1 MLPASLVAVL
11 LAVAPADAGAV
22 RASTE
27 LAPRFDDIVGSVTA
41 QNHDEACARMQAW
54 LDAHPDDP
62 QAAQGLVWMA
72 RLRTTDRRHGEAR
85 ALLER
90 ALREP
95 PRGEWPLHAKKALAD
110 LELESHHFEVAIAAF
125 DELAS
130 SPLPLWRYVGT
141 NAAENARGERIRFR
155 IMLALVAALALLW
168 LFRLRSMRP
177 LLPPPMELIYA
188 LPVLLLIVA
197 AAASQEEPEAHA
209 LVTLGLGSVVLLWLN
224 GAWARARLPR
234 GRERWA
240 HVFLGVLQACAMLY
254 CAMIGNG
261 LWEKMK
267 DTIAMGAE

>member
-1 MLPASLVAVL
+1 MLPVSLLAAL
-11 LAVAPADAGAV
+11 LAVAPASA
-22 RASTE
+22 TE
-27 LAPRFDDIVGSVTA
+27 RFDDIVGSVTS

-54 LDAHPDDP
+54 LDAHPGDP
-62 QAAQGLVWMA
+62 QVAQGLVWMA
-72 RLRTTDRRHGEAR
+72 RLRTTDRRHDEAR
-85 ALLER
+85 ALLAR

-95 PRGEWPLHAKKALAD
+95 PQGEWPLHAKKALAD
-110 LELESHHFEVAIAAF
+110 LDLESHRFEVAIAAF
-125 DELAS
+125 EELAR
-130 SPLPLWRYVGT
+130 SPIPLWRYVGT
-141 NAAENARGERIRFR
+141 NAAENARGERVRFR

-177 LLPPPMELIYA
+177 LLPPPMELVYA

-240 HVFLGVLQACAMLY
+240 HAFLGILQAFAMLY